1 MKKIFEYSNYRQF
14 LKDYY
19 NEKKKTTGY
28 FTHRYFAQ
36 NACFSSPVFL
46 KLVMDGKTNL
56 SEKSINNL
64 AGALDFDPTELAYFR
79 NLVYFN
85 QSKSFEKKKEYLET
99 LRKLNKELCATVLDT
114 DQYDFYE
121 KWYTSALRELI
132 VHAKKPQDYKK
143 LGAMLIPPLKTRE
156 TKQALELLKKTNL
169 LKQNSDGTFSQT
181 SKLITTG
188 SEVES
193 LAVRGLHVQMGQ
205 LAVSAIE
212 QVAKED
218 RDISGITM
226 GISNNAFDIIKKEL
240 ESFRSKIMAIVA
252 NDGDFERV
260 YRLNLQLFPLSK
272 KISEEDGEESK
283 NGK

>member
-1 MKKIFEYSNYRQF
+1 
-14 LKDYY
+14 
-19 NEKKKTTGY
+19 
-28 FTHRYFAQ
+28 
-36 NACFSSPVFL
+36 
-46 KLVMDGKTNL
+46 MDGKSNL

-64 AGALDFDPTELAYFR
+64 IAAINFDPIESTYFR
-79 NLVYFN
+79 NLVLFN

-99 LRKLNKELCATVLDT
+99 LRRLNKEHSALVLDT

-121 KWYTSALRELI
+121 KWYTSALRELA
-132 VHAKKPQDYKK
+132 VHVEKPLDHKK
-143 LGAMLIPPLKTRE
+143 LGAMLIPPLKARE
-156 TKQALELLKKTNL
+156 TKRALELLKKTNL
-169 LKQNSDGTFSQT
+169 LKQNSDNTFSQT
-181 SKLITTG
+181 AKLITTG

-212 QVAKED
+212 QVAKDD

-252 NDGDFERV
+252 DDGGFERV

-272 KISEEDGEESK
+272 KNSEENGEESK
-283 NGK
+283 NDA